1 MQPPAKNA
9 VFNIE
14 TPVGISLFIRNKEND
29 DTDPA
34 EIKYID
40 LHGTREEKF
49 AALSN
54 LDLDSDTFQD
64 TGSNWGDGFIPSASE
79 NWGQYPALND
89 IYPWAA
95 PGIDPSRAWVYAP
108 DRDILEQRWDELIQE
123 EKLDRKRELFKET
136 SSINIGVKKA
146 PLLGA
151 DTEQDTQIPIVDV
164 SWPSRPAIVEVGYRS
179 FDRQYIIADSRFIDR
194 ARPDLWV
201 ARSPEQIFL
210 NEFHSRHPKTG
221 PGLMFSS
228 LILDKNSFKGSNS
241 GRVLPML
248 HPDGEPNTAPGLLA
262 ALSERFGREITVQ
275 ELTAYIAGISAH
287 PGYVEAFDEELYYSG
302 NRMPLTADGEL
313 WDKAVEIGQFIIW
326 LHTFGDRGHAPNN
339 AKSLFDVESTL
350 PLPTYDT
357 AVGVGMPD
365 DVTYDETTQTIY
377 LGKGS
382 WSNVSPAVWNY
393 TVGGN
398 STIKSWVGYR
408 RKKPKGRKSSPLD
421 DIITTSWPTQW
432 SRQFHELLVTLTH
445 LVQLE
450 AEQKELLEHIIAS
463 EQLTK
468 DELASLGVQWP
479 TENKDRKPHFSGEL
493 F

>member
-1 MQPPAKNA
+1 MRA
-9 VFNIE
+9 
-14 TPVGISLFIRNKEND
+14 TP
-29 DTDPA
+29 
-34 EIKYID
+34 
-40 LHGTREEKF
+40 TREEKF
-49 AALSN
+49 SELRD
-54 LDLDSDTFQD
+54 LDLDSDSFQD
-64 TGSNWGDGFIPSASE
+64 TGDSWDAGFTPKTNEQWGH
-79 NWGQYPALND
+79 YPALND
-89 IYPWAA
+89 MYPWTA
-95 PGIDPSRAWVYAP
+95 PGVKPNKTWVYAP
-108 DRDILEQRWDELIQE
+108 ERAILEQRWDELIQE
-123 EKLDRKRELFKET
+123 TSLERKRELSKET
-136 SSINIGVKKA
+136 SSTKIDASKS
-146 PLLGA
+146 PLPGL
-151 DTEQDTQIPIVDV
+151 DTEQDTGHPLV
-164 SWPSRPAIVEVGYRS
+164 SVEWPSRPTIVEVGYRS
-179 FDRQYIIADSRFIDR
+179 FDRQYIIADSRVLDR
-194 ARPDLWV
+194 ARPDLWA
-201 ARSPEQIFL
+201 ARSSEQVFL
-210 NEFHSRHPKTG
+210 VEFHSRHPKSG

-228 LILDKNSFKGSNS
+228 LIPDMNSFKGSDG
-241 GRVLPML
+241 GRALPML
-248 HPDGEPNTAPGLLA
+248 HPDGQPNVAPGLLA

-275 ELTAYIAGISAH
+275 KLTAYIAGISAH
-287 PGYVEAFDEELYYSG
+287 PGYVEAFDEELHYSG
-302 NRMPLTADGEL
+302 NRVPLTVDVEL

-445 LVQLE
+445 LIQLE
-450 AEQKELLEHIIAS
+450 AEQKELLEQIIAG

-468 DELASLGVQWP
+468 DELAFHGVQWP
-479 TENKDRKPHFSGEL
+479 AENKDRKPHFPEVTL
-493 F
+493 V

>member
-1 MQPPAKNA
+1 
-9 VFNIE
+9 V
-14 TPVGISLFIRNKEND
+14 
-29 DTDPA
+29 
-34 EIKYID
+34 
-40 LHGTREEKF
+40 
-49 AALSN
+49 
-54 LDLDSDTFQD
+54 
-64 TGSNWGDGFIPSASE
+64 
-79 NWGQYPALND
+79 
-89 IYPWAA
+89 
-95 PGIDPSRAWVYAP
+95 
-108 DRDILEQRWDELIQE
+108 
-123 EKLDRKRELFKET
+123 
-136 SSINIGVKKA
+136 
-146 PLLGA
+146 PL
-151 DTEQDTQIPIVDV
+151 TVDV
-164 SWPSRPAIVEVGYRS
+164 
-179 FDRQYIIADSRFIDR
+179 
-194 ARPDLWV
+194 
-201 ARSPEQIFL
+201 
-210 NEFHSRHPKTG
+210 
-221 PGLMFSS
+221 
-228 LILDKNSFKGSNS
+228 
-241 GRVLPML
+241 
-248 HPDGEPNTAPGLLA
+248 
-262 ALSERFGREITVQ
+262 
-275 ELTAYIAGISAH
+275 
-287 PGYVEAFDEELYYSG
+287 
-302 NRMPLTADGEL
+302 EL

-445 LVQLE
+445 LIQLE
-450 AEQKELLEHIIAS
+450 AEQKELLEQIIAG

-468 DELASLGVQWP
+468 DELAFHGVQWP
-479 TENKDRKPHFSGEL
+479 AENKDRKPHFPGDL

>member
-1 MQPPAKNA
+1 M
-9 VFNIE
+9 
-14 TPVGISLFIRNKEND
+14 
-29 DTDPA
+29 
-34 EIKYID
+34 
-40 LHGTREEKF
+40 
-49 AALSN
+49 
-54 LDLDSDTFQD
+54 
-64 TGSNWGDGFIPSASE
+64 
-79 NWGQYPALND
+79 
-89 IYPWAA
+89 YPWTA
-95 PGIDPSRAWVYAP
+95 PGVKPNKTWVYAP
-108 DRDILEQRWDELIQE
+108 ERAILEQRWDELIQE
-123 EKLDRKRELFKET
+123 TSLERKRELFKET
-136 SSINIGVKKA
+136 RDTTLEKTKN
-146 PLLGA
+146 PLPGLG
-151 DTEQDTQIPIVDV
+151 TEQGTKEPFSTVE
-164 SWPSRPAIVEVGYRS
+164 WPQKPAIVEVGYRS
-179 FDRQYIIADSRFIDR
+179 FDRQYIIADSRLLHM
-194 ARPDLWV
+194 PSPSLWA

-210 NEFHSRHPKTG
+210 IEQHAHYPKAG

-228 LILDKNSFKGSNS
+228 LIPDMHCFNNRG
-241 GRVLPML
+241 GRALPML
-248 HPDGEPNTAPGLLA
+248 HPDGQPNVAPGLLK
-262 ALSERFGREITVQ
+262 ALSRHFGREVTAE

-287 PGYVEAFDEELYYSG
+287 PGYVEAFDEELHYSG
-302 NRMPLTADGEL
+302 NRVPLTVDVEL

-339 AKSLFDVESTL
+339 AQNLFDVESTL

-365 DVTYDETTQTIY
+365 DVTYDEKTQTIH
-377 LGKGS
+377 LGKGT
-382 WSNVSPAVWNY
+382 WSNVSPAVWSY

-450 AEQKELLEHIIAS
+450 DEQKELLEQIIAG

-468 DELASLGVQWP
+468 DELSFLGVQWP
-479 TENKDRKPHFSGEL
+479 TENKDRKPHFPGEL